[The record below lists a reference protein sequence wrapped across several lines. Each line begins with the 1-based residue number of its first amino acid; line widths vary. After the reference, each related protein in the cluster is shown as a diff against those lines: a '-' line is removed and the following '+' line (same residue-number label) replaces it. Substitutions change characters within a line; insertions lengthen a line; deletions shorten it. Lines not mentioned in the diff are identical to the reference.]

1 MATNAASLTDRR
13 GGWEVLGSRCW
24 GPEGELGT
32 EHAGTTG
39 HDTVESSNPLVALLV
54 NKAV

>member
-1 MATNAASLTDRR
+1 MATNAASLTERR
-13 GGWEVLGSRCW
+13 GRWEVLGSRCW

-32 EHAGTTG
+32 EHAGATG
-39 HDTVESSNPLVALLV
+39 RDTVESSNPLVALLV